1 MDKETVKS
9 GSGRKILLI
18 ISGGI
23 AAYKSLELIRRLG
36 DKGYE
41 VRCVLTAGGAE
52 FVTPLSLGALSGNK
66 VYQNLF
72 DLTDEQEMGHIQLS
86 RWADLL
92 VVAPATADLIAKMA
106 VGLAGD
112 LATTLL
118 LATNKPV
125 LIAPAMNVRMWEH
138 PATVANMA
146 TLRSRG
152 IQAVGPDEGDM
163 ACGEYGLGRMAE
175 PPSILTA
182 IDQFLQTGKR
192 LKGHRALVTAGPTW
206 EPIDPVRAIVNRSS
220 GRQGYAIAVALA
232 AAGAETTLVTGPTG
246 LSDPQNMQ
254 VIHVETA
261 RDMLTACE
269 TTRDRGKVLEVAVC
283 AAAVADWRTE
293 AADQKLKKEKHG
305 VPALNLVENPDI
317 LAQLSQAGD
326 RRPRLVV
333 GFAAETENLI
343 QSAIEKRQRKGCDW
357 ILANDVSAA
366 ANDGHG
372 TFGHTSNTV
381 NFITETVIESWPMAR
396 KEDVAARLVDRIAEN
411 IGKTHG

>member
-1 MDKETVKS
+1 MDQETIKS
-9 GSGRKILLI
+9 GSGRRILLI

-52 FVTPLSLGALSGNK
+52 FVTPLSLAALSGNK

-112 LATTLL
+112 LATTVL

-125 LIAPAMNVRMWEH
+125 LIAPAMNLRMWEH
-138 PATVANMA
+138 PATVANIA
-146 TLRSRG
+146 TLRSRS
-152 IQAVGPDEGDM
+152 IQLVGPDEGDM

-175 PPSILTA
+175 PPSILA
-182 IDQFLQTGKR
+182 SIDQFFQTSSR
-192 LKGHRALVTAGPTW
+192 LKGYRALVTAGPTW

-220 GRQGYAIAVALA
+220 GRQGHAIAMALA
-232 AAGAETTLVTGPTG
+232 AAGADTTLVTGPTS
-246 LSDPQNMQ
+246 LNDPQNMQ

-261 RDMLTACE
+261 REMLNACE
-269 TTRDRGKVLEVAVC
+269 ASRDRGKVLAVAVC

-317 LAQLSQAGD
+317 LAQLSKAGD

-372 TFGHTSNTV
+372 TFGHTANTV
-381 NFITETVIESWPMAR
+381 NLITETAIESWPTAR
-396 KEDVAARLVDRIAEN
+396 KEDIAARLVDRIVES
-411 IGKTHG
+411 IGKPHG

>member
-1 MDKETVKS
+1 MDQETVKL
-9 GSGRKILLI
+9 GSRRRILLI

-36 DKGYE
+36 EKDYE

-52 FVTPLSLGALSGNK
+52 FVTPLSLAALSGNK

-86 RWADLL
+86 RWADLV

-112 LATTLL
+112 LATTVL
-118 LATNKPV
+118 LATDKPV
-125 LIAPAMNVRMWEH
+125 VIAPAMNVRMWEH
-138 PATVANMA
+138 PATVANIA

-152 IQAVGPDEGDM
+152 IQLVGPEEGDM

-175 PPSILTA
+175 PPSILTV
-182 IDQFLQTGKR
+182 IDQFFQTSRR
-192 LKGHRALVTAGPTW
+192 LKGYRALVTAGPTW

-220 GRQGYAIAVALA
+220 GRQGHAIAMALA
-232 AAGAETTLVTGPTG
+232 AAGADTILVTGPTS
-246 LSDPQNMQ
+246 LNDPQNMH

-261 RDMLTACE
+261 REMLSACE
-269 TTRDRGKVLEVAVC
+269 TARDDGKVLEVAVC

-293 AADQKLKKEKHG
+293 AVDQKLKKEKHG
-305 VPALNLVENPDI
+305 VPALNLFENPDI
-317 LAQLSQAGD
+317 LASLSQASD
-326 RRPRLVV
+326 RRPRLVI

-372 TFGHTSNTV
+372 TFGHTANTV
-381 NFITETVIESWPMAR
+381 NLITETAIESWPMAR